1 MSLIT
6 EFQNEGCKVSIIYED
21 NQPLFRGSDI
31 CKAIGITKHN
41 KKLKM
46 LDEDERVIRKVQTK
60 GGLQNAIF
68 VTEPG
73 VYNLVLSGQQH
84 KNKSVRRFKRWVTH
98 ELLPNVRRMMIEQL
112 TTQVKSLT
120 FENSEKDTQLAELE
134 VTNHEKDTQI
144 AQKDTEL
151 ETLRESP
158 YKFVAT
164 RALGWTNYL
173 VDWKD
178 RIPLQEFFRV
188 NRIWSMF
195 KTNRWVVRP
204 NSACNYRWT
213 QAGLANGLTYFD

>member
-6 EFQNEGCKVSIIYED
+6 EFEKEGYKVNIIYEND
-21 NQPLFRGSDI
+21 QPLFRGSDI
-31 CKAIGITKHN
+31 CNAIGISKHN
-41 KKLKM
+41 TKLEM
-46 LDEDERVIRKVQTK
+46 LDDDERVIRKVQTK
-60 GGLQNAIF
+60 GGLQNTIF

-73 VYNLVLSGQQH
+73 VYNLVLSGN
-84 KNKSVRRFKRWVTH
+84 KNNNPSVRRFKRWVTH

-120 FENSEKDTQLAELE
+120 LESSQKDTQLAELE
-134 VTNHEKDTQI
+134 VTNHE
-144 AQKDTEL
+144 KDTEL

-164 RALGWTNYL
+164 RVLGLTSYPGG
-173 VDWKD
+173 
-178 RIPLQEFFRV
+178 RSPLTKQQRRRV
-188 NRIWSMF
+188 NPTWYMF
-195 KTNRWVVRP
+195 RRKLWVVRP